1 MTEKSKSGPVSMSMV
16 LRERRSLA
24 ENQVFRIYFDHVVDA
39 NGTEVPNYLVVAP
52 KHQSADLVTGVSVLP
67 LVAAKVGLLY
77 LYRHAI
83 GAMTWEVPR
92 GFIDEGETDLQ
103 SARRELQEEAGLEAS
118 TGNIHSLGFIT
129 PEASLLA
136 ARIHL
141 FVAEGCTRENSF
153 RPSELGHQEMR
164 WFEFDEA
171 MAMAERSDIQD
182 PSTLVALYRYSLR
195 QRR

>member
-1 MTEKSKSGPVSMSMV
+1 MSMV

-92 GFIDEGETDLQ
+92 GFIDESETDLQ
-103 SARRELQEEAGLEAS
+103 SARRELLEEAGLEVS
-118 TGNIHSLGFIT
+118 TGSIH
-129 PEASLLA
+129 
-136 ARIHL
+136 
-141 FVAEGCTRENSF
+141 
-153 RPSELGHQEMR
+153 
-164 WFEFDEA
+164 
-171 MAMAERSDIQD
+171 
-182 PSTLVALYRYSLR
+182 
-195 QRR
+195 

>member
-1 MTEKSKSGPVSMSMV
+1 MV
-16 LRERRSLA
+16 LRDRRMLA
-24 ENQVFRIYFDHVVDA
+24 ENQVFRIYFDHVVDS
-39 NGTEVPNYLVVAP
+39 NGIEVPNYLVVAP
-52 KHQSADLVTGVSVLP
+52 KYQSANLVTGVSVLP
-67 LVAAKVGLLY
+67 LMEGKVGLLY

-103 SARRELQEEAGLEAS
+103 SARRELKEEAGLDVS
-118 TGNIHSLGFIT
+118 IGNIHSLGFVT

-141 FVAEGCTRENSF
+141 YLAEGCARIDSF
-153 RPSELGHQEMR
+153 RPRELGHQEMR

-171 MAMAERSDIQD
+171 IAMAEDGEIQD
-182 PSTLVALYRYSLR
+182 PSTLIALYRYGLRRSL
-195 QRR
+195 

>member
-1 MTEKSKSGPVSMSMV
+1 MSMV
-16 LRERRSLA
+16 LRDRRMLA

-39 NGTEVPNYLVVAP
+39 NGIEVPNYLVVAP
-52 KHQSADLVTGVSVLP
+52 KYQSANLVTGVSVLP
-67 LVAAKVGLLY
+67 LMEGKVGLLY

-103 SARRELQEEAGLEAS
+103 SARRELQEEAGLDVS

-129 PEASLLA
+129 PEASLLV

-141 FVAEGCTRENSF
+141 FVAEGCTREHSF
-153 RPSELGHQEMR
+153 LPSELGHQDMR
-164 WFEFDEA
+164 WFEVDEA
-171 MAMAERSDIQD
+171 MAMAERGDSQD

-195 QRR
+195 RRR

>member
-1 MTEKSKSGPVSMSMV
+1 MV

-39 NGTEVPNYLVVAP
+39 NGIEVPNYLVVAP

-67 LVAAKVGLLY
+67 LVGGKVGLLY

-103 SARRELQEEAGLEAS
+103 SARRELQEETGLEVFI
-118 TGNIHSLGFIT
+118 GNIHSLGFIT
-129 PEASLLA
+129 PEASLLV
-136 ARIHL
+136 ARVHL
-141 FVAEGCTRENSF
+141 FVAEECTHVDSCHS
-153 RPSELGHQEMR
+153 SELGHQEMR
-164 WFEFDEA
+164 WFEVDEA
-171 MAMAERSDIQD
+171 MAMADRSDIED
-182 PSTLVALYRYSLR
+182 PSTLVALYRHSLR
-195 QRR
+195 RRR